1 MQVKSRRDRYT
12 VPISVQSYEEMQ
24 RKIALSALRDGV
36 LQGIAICMMAL
47 EMVFGW
53 RRGRLT
59 RFYYAVCDILHMPK
73 IMGKDPTA
81 DDAIARMRDLYHI
94 DLDKLE
100 IDVDLEDKKWTKK

>member
-1 MQVKSRRDRYT
+1 MKTKRERYT

-59 RFYYAVCDILHMPK
+59 RFYHAVCDILHMPK

-100 IDVDLEDKKWTKK
+100 IDVDLRDEKWKKK

>member
-1 MQVKSRRDRYT
+1 MKTRRDRYT

-36 LQGIAICMMAL
+36 LQGIAISMMAL
-47 EMVFGW
+47 EMSYGW

-59 RFYYAVCDILHMPK
+59 GFYYAVDEILHMPK

-81 DDAIARMRDLYHI
+81 DGAIARMRDLYHI
-94 DLDKLE
+94 DLDKME
-100 IDVDLEDKKWTKK
+100 IDVDLNEAKK

>member
-1 MQVKSRRDRYT
+1 MPVKARRDRYT
-12 VPISVQSYEEMQ
+12 VPISVVSYEQMQ

-47 EMVFGW
+47 EMAFGW

-59 RFYYAVCDILHMPK
+59 RFYCAVCDILHMPK

-81 DDAIARMRDLYHI
+81 DGAIARMRDLYHI
-94 DLDKLE
+94 DLDELG
-100 IDVDLEDKKWTKK
+100 IDVDLNEVKK

>member
-1 MQVKSRRDRYT
+1 MKARRDRYT
-12 VPISVQSYEEMQ
+12 VPISVKSYEEMQ

-59 RFYYAVCDILHMPK
+59 RFYHAVREILSMPK

-100 IDVDLEDKKWTKK
+100 IDVDLEDKKWKKK